1 MKRSNPHDS
10 SEHNDHVF
18 YLEIPYT
25 ASFDPLDGFNDT
37 ILEDEEP
44 SEPYGLSDDQV
55 SLLAQDSLEDAN
67 CVLNGPEDES
77 ESPPTDQAQ

>member
-1 MKRSNPHDS
+1 MKRSNPRDS

-37 ILEDEEP
+37 ILEDEKP

-67 CVLNGPEDES
+67 NAPNNSEDES
-77 ESPPTDQAQ
+77 KSAPSDQAQ